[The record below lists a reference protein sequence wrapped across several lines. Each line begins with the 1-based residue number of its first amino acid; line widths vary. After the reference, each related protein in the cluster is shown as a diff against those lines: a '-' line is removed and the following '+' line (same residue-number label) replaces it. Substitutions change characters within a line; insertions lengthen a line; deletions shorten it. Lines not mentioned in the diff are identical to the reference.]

1 MPLAK
6 RVAIR
11 PTVAAGPAGTATML
25 RAPSPI
31 PCGVACVRRLI
42 ALSALLG
49 IFFTQPAMARVDVA
63 KADAAV
69 RAFMAQEGIPAAHVT
84 IFRGDEVILQRGY
97 GSVVAGGPAPDA
109 ASIFP
114 LGSIS
119 KQFTAAAIMALVD
132 AGKVRLDARVGEYL
146 PEWFAN
152 EPGLRVSHLL
162 SQTSGLADFLW
173 LEGYRPLAN
182 DAATPIAAYVALAAA
197 APRRFAPGTR
207 WAYSNTNYKALALIA
222 ERVTGEPF
230 DSVVARR
237 VLEPAGL
244 EGIVSCHSLR
254 PDQFVPGVSGAG
266 KPTPLDASAAAYAG
280 DGGLCASAAALSKW
294 LRLVLA
300 APNTNA
306 SRLARPNQLADGTQ
320 VPYGFGLSTREFL
333 GHRMVWHGGNVD
345 SHSTMIAF
353 LPDEDIGLV
362 VKRQEVISRR
372 VESGHG
378 CDSSDALV
386 WAMPVVVVDPVV
398 QGFGALAGV
407 LVGERVGPFAQRG
420 LDEAFGLAV
429 GLWAIG
435 AREALRDAQLAA
447 GLPEGPRAE
456 GTAVVGQQ
464 PLDTYAERA
473 VVGHRVAQELH
484 CAGRSLIGVH
494 IGKADA
500 GVIIDR
506 HEQELPTGARYRV
519 ASVAGDPM
527 AGPLDAAEFLDVDV
541 QQVAG
546 RGMLVALHGFDR
558 LQSAQRRQAGP
569 CQYAAH
575 GAGRDVQGLRDPSL
589 GQAAPAQLHNAQRL
603 ARCDRART
611 AQRARAAV
619 GQARLALEQETT
631 QPLTGGRSADAVRGG
646 RRARRQSM
654 FNDVSHHLNST
665 RVRQSG
671 ILMSVHSAEL
681 L

>member
-1 MPLAK
+1 
-6 RVAIR
+6 
-11 PTVAAGPAGTATML
+11 ML

-31 PCGVACVRRLI
+31 PCGVACVRRVI

-49 IFFTQPAMARVDVA
+49 IFFAQPAMARVDVA

-84 IFRGDEVILQRGY
+84 ILRGDEVILQRGY
-97 GSVVAGGPAPDA
+97 GSAGAGGPAPDA
-109 ASIFP
+109 ASTFP

-230 DSVVARR
+230 DSVVAGR
-237 VLEPAGL
+237 VLEPAGI
-244 EGIVSCHSLR
+244 EGIVPCHSLR

-266 KPTPLDASAAAYAG
+266 QPTPLDASAAAYVG

-300 APNTNA
+300 APNTKA
-306 SRLARPNQLADGTQ
+306 SRLARPNQLANGTQ

-362 VKRQEVISRR
+362 ILTSKGFIWLTELMPALIGDAAPARAATTGRPLSGRFEDGLFGFDVTPEGETMRVKIDLIDTLLFVP
-372 VESGHG
+372 G
-378 CDSSDALV
+378 
-386 WAMPVVVVDPVV
+386 
-398 QGFGALAGV
+398 
-407 LVGERVGPFAQRG
+407 
-420 LDEAFGLAV
+420 
-429 GLWAIG
+429 G
-435 AREALRDAQLAA
+435 AREYVAEKLPATFRIRLPADGSRDNFEFDW
-447 GLPEGPRAE
+447 GE
-456 GTAVVGQQ
+456 V
-464 PLDTYAERA
+464 
-473 VVGHRVAQELH
+473 
-484 CAGRSLIGVH
+484 RS
-494 IGKADA
+494 
-500 GVIIDR
+500 
-506 HEQELPTGARYRV
+506 Y
-519 ASVAGDPM
+519 
-527 AGPLDAAEFLDVDV
+527 
-541 QQVAG
+541 
-546 RGMLVALHGFDR
+546 
-558 LQSAQRRQAGP
+558 
-569 CQYAAH
+569 
-575 GAGRDVQGLRDPSL
+575 
-589 GQAAPAQLHNAQRL
+589 
-603 ARCDRART
+603 
-611 AQRARAAV
+611 
-619 GQARLALEQETT
+619 
-631 QPLTGGRSADAVRGG
+631 
-646 RRARRQSM
+646 ARR
-654 FNDVSHHLNST
+654 VK
-665 RVRQSG
+665 
-671 ILMSVHSAEL
+671 E
-681 L
+681 